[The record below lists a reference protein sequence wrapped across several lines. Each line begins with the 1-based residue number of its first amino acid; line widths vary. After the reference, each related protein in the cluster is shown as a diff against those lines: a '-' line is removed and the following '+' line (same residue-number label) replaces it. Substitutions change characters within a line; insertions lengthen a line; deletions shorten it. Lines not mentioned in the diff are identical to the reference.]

1 VVNSL
6 EQILEAFEARVRQV
20 VREELAAHGSAVTEM
35 VTLREYA
42 RDHSIAVSTVR
53 QMIKD
58 GRIEAIRIG
67 KRQWRVRRDAPIG
80 QPLPRTRAPRT
91 GTPADRAR
99 RILEGSR

>member
-1 VVNSL
+1 VNAL
-6 EQILEAFEARVRQV
+6 EQILEAIAVRVRQV
-20 VREELAAHGSAVTEM
+20 VREELAAHGPAATELVTP
-35 VTLREYA
+35 REYA

-58 GRIEAIRIG
+58 GRIEALKIG

-80 QPLPRTRAPRT
+80 QPLARTRATST